1 MGKGKT
7 LITEPLMLE
16 STGQQIL
23 QELKALNGSF
33 PALVA
38 QVQQNAD
45 DIQVLQGA
53 AYAVTGISELDGKLH
68 AVYDPE
74 NNNEES

>member
-1 MGKGKT
+1 MGTGKT
-7 LITEPLMLE
+7 LITESLMLE
-16 STGQQIL
+16 STGQAIL
-23 QELKALNGSF
+23 AELKALNGSL
-33 PALVA
+33 PALA
-38 QVQQNAD
+38 EQVQQNAD